1 MLKMVSPSAIKK
13 VEGINIETLNLI
25 YNVSFTSNKCETC
38 ELTKS
43 NYLFIGNVVHNY
55 IDYISDNVSHNS
67 ALVSSV
73 KANQGNLK
81 DTKKLT
87 NEIMETIYHNIDF
100 SKSYLD
106 NKDTLIEY
114 QVFYESFKNIIGG
127 TADIVIQN
135 DDDTI
140 TIGDF
145 KNYNNPT
152 SKDLYKHYVQCLIYA
167 NLVKLDTGKEIK
179 QIEIVYPSQEQ
190 IITLPYQDIDLD
202 KVRYG

>member
-1 MLKMVSPSAIKK
+1 MLKMVSPSAIKS
-13 VEGINIETLNLI
+13 VEGINIETLDLI
-25 YNVSFTSNKCETC
+25 NNVSFTSNKCDTNNI
-38 ELTKS
+38 TKY

-55 IDYISDNVSHNS
+55 IDYISENVSHNS

-73 KANQGNLK
+73 IANKGNLK
-81 DTKKLT
+81 DTTKPT

-106 NKDTLIEY
+106 NKNTLIEY
-114 QVFYESFKNIIGG
+114 QVFYESYKNIIGG
-127 TADIVIQN
+127 TADIVIEN

-145 KNYNNPT
+145 KNYNNP
-152 SKDLYKHYVQCLIYA
+152 SSNDLYKHYVQCLIYA
-167 NLVKLDTGKEIK
+167 NLVKLDRGKEIRE
-179 QIEIVYPSQEQ
+179 IEIVYPSQEQ
-190 IITLPYQDIDLD
+190 VITLPYQDIDLD